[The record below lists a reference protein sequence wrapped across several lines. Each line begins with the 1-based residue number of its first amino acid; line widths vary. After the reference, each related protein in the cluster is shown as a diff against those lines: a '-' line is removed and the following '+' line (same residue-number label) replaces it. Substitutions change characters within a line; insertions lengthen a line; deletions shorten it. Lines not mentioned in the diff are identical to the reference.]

1 MRTFI
6 LCMILAATSISS
18 SAQKPPSRR
27 AAAAKSPAKTE
38 APAPQAPA
46 MAQESDEAVQ
56 ARQARAHQMLDD
68 IAKMRNILDQM
79 DRNKTFAAPGE
90 TPLKHQFD
98 LEIDLWRTLLDD
110 LQAQANSM
118 AAPAAAT
125 PK

>member
-1 MRTFI
+1 MRTPI
-6 LCMILAATSISS
+6 ICMILAATAISTC
-18 SAQKPPSRR
+18 AQTPPMRR
-27 AAAAKSPAKTE
+27 AAKSPAKTE

-46 MAQESDEAVQ
+46 IAPESGESVK
-56 ARQARAHQMLDD
+56 ARQARAQQMLAD

-79 DRNKTFAAPGE
+79 DRNKAFAAPGE